1 MDLPYLPIKNINLN
15 QRLFK
20 PLKNIKIKLKR
31 VLKKNEVKDI
41 KLNRRCI

>member
-1 MDLPYLPIKNINLN
+1 MNLPYLPIKNINLN

-20 PLKNIKIKLKR
+20 PFKNIKIKLKMQ
-31 VLKKNEVKDI
+31 KNEVKDI